1 MFIRWCYCHSI
12 KFNTLAMVVDVV
24 GAHDGGEFVIH
35 GVAEFL
41 ADRTFSDIVSNKAL
55 GNLVAWEL
63 FAESKVGGAIT
74 KVTIA
79 AAMDRVEG

>member
-1 MFIRWCYCHSI
+1 M
-12 KFNTLAMVVDVV
+12 MVNVV
-24 GAHDGGEFVIH
+24 GAYDGGELVIH
-35 GVAEFL
+35 GVTNLL
-41 ADRTFSDIVSNKAL
+41 ADRAFSDIVSNKAL

-63 FAESKVGGAIT
+63 FAESKVGSAIT